1 MSGYYDSFDVAV
13 VGGGHAGIEAAL
25 ASARMGLKTVL
36 ITQTVDSIGRMSC
49 NPSIGGIAKGNI
61 VREIDAL
68 GGEMAKLTDRAM
80 IQFRMLNKS
89 RGPAVQAPRSQ
100 ADKIVYSELARQT
113 LETTPNLCTLM
124 DTAVDI
130 LTTASDTPL
139 PEGSDSAAAAGT
151 IPGEKRGSS
160 GYEYATQA
168 AKSGMRQKIIGVVT
182 ERGRVVPV
190 RACVLTTGTF
200 LGGRIFIGE
209 YDAPCGRIGEGGAF
223 GLTESLN
230 RLGFTTGRLKTGTPP
245 RILRHT
251 VDFSGMDLQP
261 GDDEVIPFSFDDE
274 KVDRPMV
281 PCYLVYTNE
290 ETHKIIRANIG
301 RSPLYSGKIHG
312 VGPRYCPSIEDKV
325 MRFAERDRHQLFIE
339 PESLKTDEIYLNG
352 LSSSLPE
359 EVQDQFLRTIPGFE
373 KCVVSRPGYAVEYD
387 YVEPTQLFPTLET
400 KRVAGLFD
408 AGQINGTSGYEE
420 AAGQGLVA
428 GINAGL
434 YAREHIKL
442 CGPLCSSS
450 PEIDGSVPNA
460 GAVLASG
467 STASVTAAAGQ
478 TNGPANSTASSA
490 GASAASADAPLS
502 NRSSAEPHRF
512 QPKPNFNAEELRT
525 FADISARE
533 TKKLSE
539 SLAAAQ
545 KNSGFENFNKIP
557 QYEPLVL
564 GRDEA
569 YIGVLID
576 DLVTLG
582 TKEPYRMFTAR
593 AEYRLKLRH
602 DTADR
607 RLREKAYRV
616 GLCTK
621 EQLDTMHQK
630 YAQVEEA
637 IELLTKT
644 PSAENPGFSAIVWEE
659 AQEDFKYRYYI
670 EKQDA
675 RVAKLH
681 RMEDT
686 RIPPDFDY
694 TKIVSLSSE
703 SRNKLEK
710 IRPLTL
716 GQASR
721 ISGIRNSDIMLLMV
735 YLH

>member
-1 MSGYYDSFDVAV
+1 MAFYDSFDVAV
-13 VGGGHAGIEAAL
+13 VGGGHAGIEASL
-25 ASARMGLKTVL
+25 AAARMGLRTVL

-68 GGEMAKLTDRAM
+68 GGEMGKLIDRSM

-100 ADKIVYSELARQT
+100 ADKITYSILARRT

-124 DTAVDI
+124 DTAVDV
-130 LTTASDTPL
+130 LTVASSTPL
-139 PEGSDSAAAAGT
+139 PEGSDSSSEYGS
-151 IPGEKRGSS
+151 IPGEKRGSPS
-160 GYEYATQA
+160 YEYATDA
-168 AKSGMRQKIIGVVT
+168 AKSGMRQKVIGIVT
-182 ERGRVVPV
+182 ERGRVIPV
-190 RACVLTTGTF
+190 RSIVLTTGTF

-209 YDAPCGRIGEGGAF
+209 FDAPCGRLGEGGAF

-251 VDFSGMDLQP
+251 VDFSKFELQE
-261 GDDEVIPFSFDDE
+261 GDAEVIPFSFDDE
-274 KVDRPMV
+274 SVDRPMV
-281 PCYLVYTNE
+281 PCHLVYTNE
-290 ETHKIIRANIG
+290 ETHKIIRENIG

-325 MRFAERDRHQLFIE
+325 MRFADRERHQLFVE
-339 PESLKTDEIYLNG
+339 PEGIETDEIYLNG

-359 EVQDQFLRTIPGFE
+359 EVQDAFLRTMPGFE
-373 KCVVSRPGYAVEYD
+373 NCVVSRPGYAVEYD
-387 YVEPTQLFPTLET
+387 YVEPTQLFPSLET
-400 KRVAGLFD
+400 KRVAGLFN

-428 GINAGL
+428 GINAAL
-434 YAREHIKL
+434 YAKSHREF
-442 CGPLCSSS
+442 CGPLCNADSSF
-450 PEIDGSVPNA
+450 
-460 GAVLASG
+460 
-467 STASVTAAAGQ
+467 
-478 TNGPANSTASSA
+478 
-490 GASAASADAPLS
+490 GASP
-502 NRSSAEPHRF
+502 SSAEAGHF
-512 QPKPNFNAEELRT
+512 QPKPVFNSDELKNFAE
-525 FADISARE
+525 ISERE
-533 TKKLSE
+533 TLALSSKLE
-539 SLAAAQ
+539 QAQ
-545 KNSGFENFNKIP
+545 KDAGFENFRSIP
-557 QYEPLVL
+557 QYKPLVL

-607 RLREKAYRV
+607 RLRAKGFEA
-616 GLCTK
+616 GLISQAQMDALNK
-621 EQLDTMHQK
+621 K
-630 YAQVEEA
+630 YAAVEEA
-637 IELLTKT
+637 LLLLEKN
-644 PSAENPGFSAIVWEE
+644 PDAQNPGNFTAIEWTE

-670 EKQDA
+670 QKQDA
-675 RVAKLH
+675 RVAKMH
-681 RMEDT
+681 KMEKAK
-686 RIPPDFDY
+686 IPADFDY
-694 TKIVSLSSE
+694 GAIPALSAE
-703 SRNKLEK
+703 SRAKLEK
-710 IRPLTL
+710 VRPLTL

-735 YLH
+735 YLK